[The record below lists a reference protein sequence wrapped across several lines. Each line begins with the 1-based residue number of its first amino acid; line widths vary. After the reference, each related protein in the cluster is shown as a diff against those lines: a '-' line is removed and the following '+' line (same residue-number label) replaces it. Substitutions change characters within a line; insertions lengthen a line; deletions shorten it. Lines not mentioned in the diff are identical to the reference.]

1 MGKSVVTSRGG
12 VRIKTRHPRPR
23 QETAANP
30 VSLRQRRSTR
40 VDAEAGRNRFLAA
53 ADRVFIR
60 EGYDG
65 STIRA
70 IAKEAGTS
78 LARLNRHWSG
88 KIELF
93 REVFA
98 RHFNRI
104 HEAQNARLDV
114 VAATNATCDLRAI
127 LEAFLDP
134 ALLANVGPRDQR
146 TSHLVYCR
154 ALIDP
159 APEAAQ
165 IVAGLIKAV
174 GPRIIAML
182 QKAVPDRDPET
193 FYLIVATV
201 MGAYIQP
208 QLFGMQLAEAMGIS
222 FEAVNWS
229 RAGSVIAELL
239 ENGIRGSGNGRPRTK
254 QGFVPSKR

>member
-1 MGKSVVTSRGG
+1 VAISKVTSRGG
-12 VRIKTRHPRPR
+12 GVRRPGRIGSRTAGPQAPR
-23 QETAANP
+23 A
-30 VSLRQRRSTR
+30 RRSVR
-40 VDAEAGRNRFLAA
+40 ADAEAGRSRFLAA

-88 KIELF
+88 KVELF
-93 REVFA
+93 HEVFA
-98 RHFNRI
+98 RHFSRI
-104 HEAQNARLDV
+104 HEAQNARLDD
-114 VAATNATCDLRAI
+114 VAATAGGTYDIRAI
-127 LEAFLDP
+127 LEAFLNP

-159 APEAAQ
+159 APEAAG
-165 IVAGLIKAV
+165 IVSELIQEV
-174 GPRIIAML
+174 GPRVIAL
-182 QKAVPDRDPET
+182 LRKALPDRDPET
-193 FYLIVATV
+193 FYLIVAIV

-208 QLFGMQLAEAMGIS
+208 QLFGMQLADAIGIS

-229 RAGSVIAELL
+229 RAGSVIAGLL
-239 ENGIRGSGNGRPRTK
+239 ENGIRSARD
-254 QGFVPSKR
+254 